1 MRDIKDLK
9 NSPTEDRQRILSNLL
24 VRFTMLSRSN
34 YTEADL
40 KLTTSLPKLRASNE
54 IVHVLSKQLKSEIDN
69 QQLAYPYDA
78 LMEVLKDHAK
88 VGNIEDILRAS
99 MDALKDLPRN

>member
-1 MRDIKDLK
+1 MTDIKILT
-9 NSPTEDRQRILSNLL
+9 SATIEERQKMLSNLL

-34 YTEADL
+34 YTEANL

-54 IVHVLSKQLKSEIDN
+54 IVHVLSKQLKSEVDN
-69 QQLAYPYDA
+69 QQLAYPYDT

-88 VGNIEDILRAS
+88 AGNIEDILSVAMEVLS
-99 MDALKDLPRN
+99 D